1 MENQFANTID
11 TIIISDLHLGSDLSR
26 AEDAVRMLK
35 RYSFR
40 RLILLGDIFCD
51 LNFARLKKEHWRFL
65 SYIRKLSNPKR
76 GVEVV
81 WVEGNHDRG
90 LTHVMSH
97 LVGVRV
103 YQQYSWEDGVHKCLA
118 IHGHQFDR
126 FVVNNEF
133 ISKFGAW
140 IYLLLQKLDSGGKHF
155 SRFLDQLNSAW
166 LRLTPKVASGALA
179 YAKLHGADIVFCGHT
194 HEAIQAEQ
202 SGVAYYNTG
211 CWTSSNPTYVTVGQ
225 EGVEIHEYQQRSDD
239 CDSSQERGEV
249 VAEAFDLA
257 FDAGLPADAGY
268 EGVRC

>member
-1 MENQFANTID
+1 MERKPVD

-35 RYSFR
+35 QYSFR

-51 LNFARLKKEHWRFL
+51 LNFARLKKDHWRLL

-103 YQQYSWEDGVHKCLA
+103 YQQYAWQFGTQRCLA

-126 FVVNNEF
+126 FVVNNEL

-140 IYLLLQKLDSGGKHF
+140 IYLLLQKMDLSGMHL
-155 SRFLDQLNSAW
+155 SRFLDRLNSAW
-166 LRLTPKVASGALA
+166 LRLTPKVASGAMA
-179 YAKLHGADIVFCGHT
+179 YAKMHGADAVFCGHT
-194 HEAIQAEQ
+194 HEAIQSEAR
-202 SGVAYYNTG
+202 GVSYYNTG
-211 CWTSSNPTYVTVGQ
+211 CWISSNPTYITVGE
-225 EGVEIHEYQQRSDD
+225 EGVQIHVYQQRSDHRD
-239 CDSSQERGEV
+239 TSEERSEV
-249 VAEAFDLA
+249 AAEAFDLA
-257 FDAGLPADAGY
+257 FDARLSGDDGY
-268 EGVRC
+268 ESVRC